1 MIIGYPLLER
11 IHYLLVAG
19 FDVFGTI
26 SHQLQARL
34 YMDFLRMEGEFNV
47 LALLPV
53 ESRKRVRDRWY
64 RDAPADVIAH
74 MNDHALFFQQSGI
87 AFKTDQPWVELVKLW
102 KQHLNPVLSKRY
114 ELSETTLKNDSGLL
128 RQLAGLN
135 GKAVSYL
142 PEMIFITINDE
153 QKQQHNFTLLH
164 NSAHS
169 NVSEL
174 FKEASRRLFDEDTLT
189 LAPGFLGAYPNAFY
203 KIEIRQLP
211 EFIKMVKNLNSE
223 AAYNDLS
230 AQFAIRR
237 TNPSFWEHADA
248 LYSEYRKTYPIE
260 AGLFD
265 FNRLENR

>member
-1 MIIGYPLLER
+1 
-11 IHYLLVAG
+11 LLVAG

-26 SHQLQARL
+26 AHQLQARL

-53 ESRKRVRDRWY
+53 ESRNMVRDRWY
-64 RDAPADVIAH
+64 RDAPNDVTAH
-74 MNDHALFFQQSGI
+74 FNDNQALFFQQSGI
-87 AFKTDQPWVELVKLW
+87 AFKTNQSWPELARLW

-114 ELSETTLKNDSGLL
+114 ELSQSTLKNDRGFLK
-128 RQLAGLN
+128 QLAGLH

-142 PEMIFITINDE
+142 PETVFITITDG
-153 QKQQHNFTLLH
+153 QKQQHNFTLLR

-174 FKEASRRLFDEDTLT
+174 FKESSRRLHDEDTLT
-189 LAPGFLGAYPNAFY
+189 LVPGFLGAYPNAFY
-203 KIEIRQLP
+203 KMEIWQLP
-211 EFIKMVKNLNSE
+211 GFIKSIKNLNSE
-223 AAYNDLS
+223 AAYNDFS
-230 AQFAIRR
+230 ARFTIRR
-237 TNPSFWEHADA
+237 TNPSFWAHADT
-248 LYSEYRKTYPIE
+248 LLEDFRKTYPIE